1 MYIVRTPKFSRKRL
15 GSRHKILVIVHNPF
29 ANRNTQMYNGC
40 ILNAASKDPNTNTE
54 EAVQAIH

>member
-15 GSRHKILVIVHNPF
+15 GSRHIILVIVHKPF